1 MKRTE
6 HISPQTRRIAK
17 AVAPLSAADGK
28 RAIARATAYLRPE
41 LTRGGHSRFRVLGAE
56 LSLTRSDSK
65 TAPVRR
71 QIEVLIVDY
80 LNRRHLRVAIE
91 GSRVAE
97 VRDLAGQPA
106 YAADEIKEARGIAVR
121 APELAALT
129 QARGVFV
136 DAFAP
141 GQHLP
146 GERRIGLRFLMASGD
161 EPAAAL
167 ALAEV
172 DLIDERLLGYELTSA
187 GRLIGQKR
195 GKHGRVR

>member
-17 AVAPLSAADGK
+17 AVAPLSAADAK
-28 RAIARATAYLRPE
+28 RAIVRATAYLRPE

-65 TAPVRR
+65 AVVRR

-106 YAADEIKEARGIAVR
+106 YTADEIKEARRIAVR
-121 APELAALT
+121 APELAVLT

-146 GERRIGLRFLMASGD
+146 GERRIGLRFLMAGGD
-161 EPAAAL
+161 EAAIAL

-195 GKHGRVR
+195 GKHGRLR

>member
-17 AVAPLSAADGK
+17 AVAPLSAADAK
-28 RAIARATAYLRPE
+28 RAIVRATAYLRPE

-97 VRDLAGQPA
+97 VRTSPASQPTRPTRSKRHEGSPCA
-106 YAADEIKEARGIAVR
+106 HPSSRHSHARAESLSMHSHR
-121 APELAALT
+121 ASIFQGSDGL
-129 QARGVFV
+129 
-136 DAFAP
+136 DSAF
-141 GQHLP
+141 
-146 GERRIGLRFLMASGD
+146 
-161 EPAAAL
+161 
-167 ALAEV
+167 
-172 DLIDERLLGYELTSA
+172 
-187 GRLIGQKR
+187 
-195 GKHGRVR
+195 